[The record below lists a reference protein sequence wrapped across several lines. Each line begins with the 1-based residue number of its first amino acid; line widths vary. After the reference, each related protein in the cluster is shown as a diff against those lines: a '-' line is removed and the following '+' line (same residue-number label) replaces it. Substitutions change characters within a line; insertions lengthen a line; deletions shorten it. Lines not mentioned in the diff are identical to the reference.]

1 MTYLLLIIGS
11 VLLLGGAEI
20 MVRGA
25 VQIATK
31 FGLSSLLIGMTV
43 VAFGTS
49 APELVVS
56 MNAAL
61 AGTSGMALGNV
72 VGSNIA
78 NILLILGAT
87 CLVAPVVVDPKAVMR
102 DGIMLLASSVFFI
115 WISLTGRIESYFG
128 AAMVIAL
135 LAYFFRSYVRERS
148 NGFASAKLHERET
161 EEFKDIEI
169 NMWAAW
175 AFFIFGLAGVIY
187 GADMLVKSGTEI
199 ARSLGVSEEVIG
211 LTVIAIGTSLPELA
225 ASVVA
230 ALRGHTDVAVGNI
243 VGSNLF
249 NLLLVAGGVSAVYP
263 LDVPEQIQRFD
274 LWIMLAATIMLF
286 AYLALGKRFRRR
298 EGVLLLGSYGG
309 YVALQAYGV
318 SSLYQWIP

>member
-1 MTYLLLIIGS
+1 MTYVQLAIGC

-25 VQIATK
+25 VQIATRL
-31 FGLSSLLIGMTV
+31 GLSPLLIGMTV

-56 MNAAL
+56 LNAAFS
-61 AGTSGMALGNV
+61 GTSGIALGNV

-87 CLVAPVVVDPKAVMR
+87 CLVAPVMVDPKAVLR
-102 DGIMLLASSVFFI
+102 DGIMLLVASVFFVWVSLLGYI
-115 WISLTGRIESYFG
+115 GSFVGSIMVISLIAYFVRSYF
-128 AAMVIAL
+128 L
-135 LAYFFRSYVRERS
+135 ER
-148 NGFASAKLHERET
+148 NDGTASAKLHERET
-161 EEFKDIEI
+161 EEFKDIKI
-169 NMWAAW
+169 NIWLAW
-175 AFFIFGLAGVIY
+175 GFFVVGLGGVIY
-187 GADMLVKSGTEI
+187 GADLLVHSGSEI
-199 ARSLGVSEEVIG
+199 ARNLGVSEEVIG

-230 ALRGHTDVAVGNI
+230 ALRGHTDVAIGNI

-249 NLLLVAGGVSAVYP
+249 NILLVGGGVAAVHP

-274 LWIMLAATIMLF
+274 IWVMLAATIMLF
-286 AYLALGKRFRRR
+286 AYLVLGRRFRRR
-298 EGVLLLGSYGG
+298 EGTVLLGAYGG
-309 YVALQAYGV
+309 YVALQAHGV
-318 SSLYQWIP
+318 SNFYQWLP